1 MLKISRVIMCLS
13 AGCVFFYFKL
23 SSCLVHKGLHHI
35 KLLLLKSNVESSI
48 LTVCVCVGGGDLKV
62 CICVSHL
69 HAANVYR

>member
-13 AGCVFFYFKL
+13 AGYVFFFLTFKL

-48 LTVCVCVGGGDLKV
+48 LTVGGDLKV